1 MKVNKAVA
9 ILTLCS
15 LFFCAC
21 SQNTLDTN
29 ANGENTESIQ
39 EPKVTTENINNSE
52 TVEITEDTLA
62 SSPFKVQIDKPTLEM
77 VKEKETTVIITADIE
92 NWDYTVS
99 AANGTISDLSAMS
112 FTYTVPKDEKI
123 REDTIT
129 LTLSDYDN
137 GKQYKYRIPFIFSK
151 IDEKMILDN

>member
-77 VKEKETTVIITADIE
+77 GKRKR
-92 NWDYTVS
+92 NNCNYYCGHRKLGLYCFCGKW
-99 AANGTISDLSAMS
+99 NN
-112 FTYTVPKDEKI
+112 I
-123 REDTIT
+123 R
-129 LTLSDYDN
+129 
-137 GKQYKYRIPFIFSK
+137 FIRYVFYLYSS
-151 IDEKMILDN
+151 

>member
-39 EPKVTTENINNSE
+39 APKVTTDWHLRHLKCKSINP
-52 TVEITEDTLA
+52 L
-62 SSPFKVQIDKPTLEM
+62 
-77 VKEKETTVIITADIE
+77 
-92 NWDYTVS
+92 
-99 AANGTISDLSAMS
+99 
-112 FTYTVPKDEKI
+112 
-123 REDTIT
+123 
-129 LTLSDYDN
+129 
-137 GKQYKYRIPFIFSK
+137 
-151 IDEKMILDN
+151 

>member
-39 EPKVTTENINNSE
+39 EPKVTTENINKN
-52 TVEITEDTLA
+52 V
-62 SSPFKVQIDKPTLEM
+62 
-77 VKEKETTVIITADIE
+77 
-92 NWDYTVS
+92 
-99 AANGTISDLSAMS
+99 
-112 FTYTVPKDEKI
+112 
-123 REDTIT
+123 
-129 LTLSDYDN
+129 
-137 GKQYKYRIPFIFSK
+137 
-151 IDEKMILDN
+151 

>member
-1 MKVNKAVA
+1 MKRNKN
-9 ILTLCS
+9 ILL
-15 LFFCAC
+15 
-21 SQNTLDTN
+21 
-29 ANGENTESIQ
+29 G
-39 EPKVTTENINNSE
+39 
-52 TVEITEDTLA
+52 
-62 SSPFKVQIDKPTLEM
+62 
-77 VKEKETTVIITADIE
+77 KEKETTVIITADIE

-137 GKQYKYRIPFIFSK
+137 GKQYKYSIPFIFSK

>member
-77 VKEKETTVIITADIE
+77 GKEKETTVIITAE
-92 NWDYTVS
+92 E
-99 AANGTISDLSAMS
+99 
-112 FTYTVPKDEKI
+112 EKE
-123 REDTIT
+123 RTGH
-129 LTLSDYDN
+129 YH
-137 GKQYKYRIPFIFSK
+137 
-151 IDEKMILDN
+151 